1 MVDKLREYERYIVN
15 CELLTKASFR
25 QNEKLRLYIRCKD
38 MRRYSYTLTANS
50 IQELNNEI
58 EELFNDSLEVNTR
71 IEDILLKEDVYNKN
85 QLKLF

>member
-1 MVDKLREYERYIVN
+1 MLDKLKEYKKYIIDYD
-15 CELLTKASFR
+15 LMTKASFR

-38 MRRYSYTLTANS
+38 MRRYSYILIANS

-58 EELFNDSLEVNTR
+58 ESLFSDDLEVNTS
-71 IEDILLKEDVYNKN
+71 IEDILLKEFVYNKD